1 LVASQYL
8 IDKIDSDR
16 RDFIEEL
23 LNSSEIEDREE
34 VFSKLDEQLLEELIK
49 FKQSTIRI
57 INDI

>member
-1 LVASQYL
+1 MVASQYL

>member
-1 LVASQYL
+1 MVASQYL

-49 FKQSTIRI
+49 FKQSIIRF